1 MLPCGNLKIIDR
13 KKDLVKL
20 QGGEYISLNKVE
32 SILKLVRIIRKIN
45 FSSLLQ

>member
-1 MLPCGNLKIIDR
+1 MLPGGNLKIIDR

-32 SILKLVRIIRKIN
+32 SLLKLVRV
-45 FSSLLQ
+45 